1 MLYAQLV
8 DAARA
13 MAEGVLI
20 DPADGDVGAILG
32 VGFPA
37 YLGGPFSMMDTI
49 GLPRVVAECDRL
61 AARYG
66 EQFAAPQ
73 LLRDMAAGGMSFH
86 GARRITPPAAV
97 R

>member
-8 DAARA
+8 DAAKA

-20 DPADGDVGAILG
+20 DPADGDVGSILG

-49 GLPRVVAECDRL
+49 GILKVVAECDRL

-66 EQFAAPQ
+66 EQYAAPQ
-73 LLRDMAAGGMSFH
+73 LLRDMAARDQRFY
-86 GARRITPPAAV
+86 GANRVTPPAAA

>member
-1 MLYAQLV
+1 
-8 DAARA
+8 
-13 MAEGVLI
+13 
-20 DPADGDVGAILG
+20 ADGDVGSILG

-49 GLPRVVAECDRL
+49 GLDKVVAECDRL

-66 EQFAAPQ
+66 EQYAAPQ
-73 LLRDMAAGGMSFH
+73 LLRDMAARGQRFY
-86 GARRITPPAAV
+86 GANRVTPPAAV